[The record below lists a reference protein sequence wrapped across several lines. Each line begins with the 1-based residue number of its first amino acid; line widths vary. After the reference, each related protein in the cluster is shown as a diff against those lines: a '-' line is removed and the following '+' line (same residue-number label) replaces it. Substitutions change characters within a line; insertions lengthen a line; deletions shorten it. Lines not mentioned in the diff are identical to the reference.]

1 MWGSKKIVVLDSL
14 QVFLELLLLVAEMCR
29 DHDKLLPIEA
39 EESEGL
45 YFGWVGYK
53 QLEMLWRGLVS
64 STYFLKALVC
74 FFFSGGEWHVIEY
87 GPGLKFVST

>member
-1 MWGSKKIVVLDSL
+1 MILDSL

-45 YFGWVGYK
+45 YFG
-53 QLEMLWRGLVS
+53 
-64 STYFLKALVC
+64 
-74 FFFSGGEWHVIEY
+74 
-87 GPGLKFVST
+87 

>member
-1 MWGSKKIVVLDSL
+1 MWAVNMFYRKVFLCEVLKKIVILDSL

-45 YFGWVGYK
+45 YFG
-53 QLEMLWRGLVS
+53 
-64 STYFLKALVC
+64 
-74 FFFSGGEWHVIEY
+74 
-87 GPGLKFVST
+87 